1 MTSRLPGRSVDFA
14 CPPWAFRLMLVAL
27 AGAGL
32 AITNP
37 SAADFQAYAAE
48 RLVDEIREEVCAEG
62 GLPVLM
68 RMAIQNCEELVLAQ
82 RASLAAL
89 VAGHTHRHNLGV
101 LSLYRSDV
109 GGQTL
114 LHWRVPRFRSTVV
127 GVAGQFV
134 LIGAAIDRAG
144 TDSSTDSSTH
154 SSQNAP

>member
-1 MTSRLPGRSVDFA
+1 MTSRLPGRSDHFA
-14 CPPWAFRLMLVAL
+14 GPPWAFGLMLAAL

-48 RLVDEIREEVCAEG
+48 RLVDEISEEVCAEG

-68 RMAIQNCEELVLAQ
+68 RLAIQNCQELVLDQ
-82 RASLAAL
+82 RAPLAAL
-89 VAGHTHRHNLGV
+89 VAGHTRRHNLGV

-114 LHWRVPRFRSTVV
+114 LRWRVPRFRSTVV

-144 TDSSTDSSTH
+144 TDSSNSDSS
-154 SSQNAP
+154 QDAP

>member
-1 MTSRLPGRSVDFA
+1 MTSRLPGRSADVA
-14 CPPWAFRLMLVAL
+14 RPPWAFALMLAAL

-37 SAADFQAYAAE
+37 STADFQAYAAE
-48 RLVDEIREEVCAEG
+48 RLVDEISEEVCAEG
-62 GLPVLM
+62 GLPTLM

-82 RASLAAL
+82 RAPLAAL
-89 VAGHTHRHNLGV
+89 VAGHTRRHNLGL

-114 LHWRVPRFRSTVV
+114 LLWRVPRVRSTVV

-134 LIGAAIDRAG
+134 LIGASIDRAA
-144 TDSSTDSSTH
+144 TDSSTDSSTD
-154 SSQNAP
+154 SLQDAP

>member
-1 MTSRLPGRSVDFA
+1 MTSRLPGRSDHFA
-14 CPPWAFRLMLVAL
+14 GPPWAFGLMLAAL
-27 AGAGL
+27 AGL

-48 RLVDEIREEVCAEG
+48 RLVDEISEEVCAEG

-68 RMAIQNCEELVLAQ
+68 RLAIQNCQELVLDQ
-82 RASLAAL
+82 RAPLAAL
-89 VAGHTHRHNLGV
+89 VAGHTRRHNLGV

-114 LHWRVPRFRSTVV
+114 LRWRVPRFRSTVV

-144 TDSSTDSSTH
+144 TDSSNSDSS
-154 SSQNAP
+154 QDAP